1 MAVLD
6 NPRYEAFAKAIYS
19 GKSQSAAYREAF
31 PSSVNW
37 KDKTVAN
44 RASELASNGEVLGRI
59 KELKEAA
66 VTPLILDRQGRMLIL
81 TDMANNEQLMPK
93 ARLQAID
100 LLNKMTGEYIEKRQ
114 IEAVVNTPIED
125 AAARIKALISE
136 VKTDGS

>member
-1 MAVLD
+1 MPMLE
-6 NPRYEAFAKAIYS
+6 NSRHEAFAKAIVS
-19 GKSQSAAYREAF
+19 GKSQRAAYREVY
-31 PSSVNW
+31 PSAEHW
-37 KDKTVAN
+37 KDSTVDVNASKLAN
-44 RASELASNGEVLGRI
+44 DTKVSLRI
-59 KELKEAA
+59 DELKAA
-66 VTPLILDRQGRMLIL
+66 SATSVILDRQGRMLIL

>member
-1 MAVLD
+1 
-6 NPRYEAFAKAIYS
+6 
-19 GKSQSAAYREAF
+19 
-31 PSSVNW
+31 
-37 KDKTVAN
+37 
-44 RASELASNGEVLGRI
+44 
-59 KELKEAA
+59 
-66 VTPLILDRQGRMLIL
+66 
-81 TDMANNEQLMPK
+81 MPK